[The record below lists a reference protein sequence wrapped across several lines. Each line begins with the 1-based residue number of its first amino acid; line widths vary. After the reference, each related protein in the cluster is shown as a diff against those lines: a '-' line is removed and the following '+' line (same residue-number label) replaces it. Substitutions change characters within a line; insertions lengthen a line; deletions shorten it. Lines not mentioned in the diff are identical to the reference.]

1 MQKLKL
7 NSVLIV
13 RSPGFRQSVILIKI
27 NLAYTLDGNLR
38 VLKYSFPLG
47 RTNISGNSNIHI
59 KSLKLLEKDWSF
71 WVTSNQVQLHR
82 LCLQASH

>member
-38 VLKYSFPLG
+38 VLKYSFPT
-47 RTNISGNSNIHI
+47 R
-59 KSLKLLEKDWSF
+59 KDKYF
-71 WVTSNQVQLHR
+71 RKFKHTHEVFETP
-82 LCLQASH
+82 